1 MTLLGDPTIQRI
13 LEEVNKAASGGVL
26 GIAGSYISEPN
37 DAMTQFESHLS
48 SSSGNNFYNQD
59 RAPLFYPTPDMFNIG
74 GLTSFD
80 NNNVLNSLSSVLPMA
95 MQSNFDIY
103 STGLYNTMPQSFL
116 SPYEN
121 CNGMTKLN
129 MKKQIL
135 NDNPMGKTSEIS
147 STNNNNNI
155 SYEHNRHQEYPTMP
169 STKPNLG
176 INIRTSPQ
184 LESLPNDNSDSSEIQ
199 LRTERTPMETTNTA
213 TQKISLNA
221 DNQGNNSYPS
231 INNDDID
238 QQYSSKSLYIPPF
251 LFSIF
256 IKTNFRFGWKN
267 LS

>member
-59 RAPLFYPTPDMFNIG
+59 QAPLFYPTPDMFNIG

-121 CNGMTKLN
+121 RNGMTKLN
-129 MKKQIL
+129 IKKQIL
-135 NDNPMGKTSEIS
+135 NDNSMGKKSEIS
-147 STNNNNNI
+147 STNNNS
-155 SYEHNRHQEYPTMP
+155 SYEHNRHKEYPTMP
-169 STKPNLG
+169 STTPNLG

-213 TQKISLNA
+213 TQKMSLNA

-238 QQYSSKSLYIPPF
+238 QQYSSKSFYIPPF
-251 LFSIF
+251 FFSQ
-256 IKTNFRFGWKN
+256 N
-267 LS
+267 S